1 MYNDMKNLNYTNPPT
16 KEILIDDCSFYHIQ
30 DLPGLTEPTKGIWDL
45 RANVDEYLG
54 KVDFKNK
61 TVLELGPS
69 TGYLT
74 FHMEKLG
81 GDITSIDLDINS
93 QDRDVVPR
101 VKKDWKNEL
110 ENFMIDESK
119 RRNAFWFAHKANN
132 SNSKLVECHINDLPD
147 DIGFYDISTI
157 CAVLLHTQNPFLAMQ
172 KMLAHTKEKIIIT
185 ELGGYQRIKSYRNI
199 IRNLIRRFRPPPPTM
214 TFLPNQHRAA
224 FKWWALSPE
233 IIINIAKVLGFEKS
247 TVTYHK
253 QIANG
258 KPRVMFTVVCERTTH
273 IKDCNY

>member
-1 MYNDMKNLNYTNPPT
+1 MKNLNYTNPPT

-93 QDRDVVPR
+93 QD
-101 VKKDWKNEL
+101 L
-110 ENFMIDESK
+110 SLI
-119 RRNAFWFAHKANN
+119 
-132 SNSKLVECHINDLPD
+132 HISEP
-147 DIGFYDISTI
+147 T
-157 CAVLLHTQNPFLAMQ
+157 
-172 KMLAHTKEKIIIT
+172 
-185 ELGGYQRIKSYRNI
+185 
-199 IRNLIRRFRPPPPTM
+199 RP
-214 TFLPNQHRAA
+214 
-224 FKWWALSPE
+224 
-233 IIINIAKVLGFEKS
+233 
-247 TVTYHK
+247 Y
-253 QIANG
+253 
-258 KPRVMFTVVCERTTH
+258 
-273 IKDCNY
+273 